1 MTPEDRQ
8 IGTWVVLMER
18 YTRYHLPR
26 ARRWLERV
34 ENGERVSDEGLAYLR
49 EAVVECR
56 ETLALLEMKPVYTTL
71 FTRPVVLYAQII
83 ELALKN
89 EIESEESPASY

>member
-1 MTPEDRQ
+1 
-8 IGTWVVLMER
+8 MER

-26 ARRWLERV
+26 ARRWLDRV

-49 EAVVECR
+49 EAVIECR
-56 ETLALLEMKPVYTTL
+56 ETLALLETKPMYTTL

-83 ELALKN
+83 ELALRN
-89 EIESEESPASY
+89 EIDSDGDTAGY